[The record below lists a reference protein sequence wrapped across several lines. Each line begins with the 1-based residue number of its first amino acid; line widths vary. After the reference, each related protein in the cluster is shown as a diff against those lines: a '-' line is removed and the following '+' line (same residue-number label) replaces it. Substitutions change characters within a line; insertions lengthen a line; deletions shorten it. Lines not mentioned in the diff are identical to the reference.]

1 MRGPAETFD
10 LSRNHP
16 GKHSVT
22 LNWFRLLKMPHSDSD
37 KYFGVSSTRA
47 SMFARLLP
55 TDANSGGSFSN
66 ADWNRFI
73 EKYTPLIYG
82 VCRQFH
88 LQKSDAE
95 DVSQNA
101 ILTVL
106 QVLREGKFTYDSRLR
121 FRSWLATV
129 IQNSVLESLR
139 RTRRYR
145 TAGSDF
151 PDVAADHELA
161 DKIHQQVSDELLLG
175 MALESVERETRADHW
190 KIFDEVFLKQRT
202 APDLSSE
209 LGISTSNI
217 YVICNRIRSRVTD
230 KCTQLS
236 LEGRLA

>member
-1 MRGPAETFD
+1 
-10 LSRNHP
+10 
-16 GKHSVT
+16 
-22 LNWFRLLKMPHSDSD
+22 MPHSNSD

-55 TDANSGGSFSN
+55 ADADSGGSFSN

-88 LQKSDAE
+88 LQKCDAE

-101 ILTVL
+101 ILRIL
-106 QVLREGKFTYDSRLR
+106 QVLREGKFTYDSQLR

-139 RTRRYR
+139 RTRRSR

-151 PDVAADHELA
+151 PDVATDHELA

-202 APDLSSE
+202 APELSSE